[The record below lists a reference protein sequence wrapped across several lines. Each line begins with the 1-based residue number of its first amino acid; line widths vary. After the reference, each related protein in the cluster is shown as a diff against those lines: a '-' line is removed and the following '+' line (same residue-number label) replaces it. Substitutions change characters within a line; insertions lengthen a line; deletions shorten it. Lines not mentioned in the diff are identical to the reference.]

1 MKNRGAFGGTRGGAS
16 RGSFNKAM
24 VECYKCHK
32 LGHFQNECPDWEKG
46 ANYAEVEGL
55 EYMVLMAQVDVKD
68 VEQIWFLDTGCSNHM
83 CGEKKWFSDLEE
95 GYKHTVKLGDN
106 SKMLVVG
113 RGNVKLETEGASH
126 IITNVYYIPEL
137 KNNLI
142 SNGQLV
148 ERGMLVLIQREACK
162 LYHPES
168 GLIMKSVMTSNRMF
182 VIKAKMMAHLW
193 HCRYGHLSYNSL
205 RTLQSKSMVRGIPE
219 IKVPS
224 KLCKNCIT
232 GK

>member
-1 MKNRGAFGGTRGGAS
+1 MQRLK
-16 RGSFNKAM
+16 
-24 VECYKCHK
+24 
-32 LGHFQNECPDWEKG
+32 D
-46 ANYAEVEGL
+46 
-55 EYMVLMAQVDVKD
+55 MVLMAQVDVKD

-95 GYKHTVKLGDN
+95 CYKHTVKLGDN